1 MIFCLTTQKVIAMT
15 INNMQESCIMKK
27 RFLVA
32 AMAAAMVSPIAAHAN
47 ATVYGNVHLSI
58 NDFDSADNLDMTSN
72 TSSIGVKGK
81 EDLGGG
87 VSAIYKVEFQVD
99 PSERNQNIT
108 DRDQWV
114 GLKSAMGT
122 VKFGTMSSNYKQMGG
137 KVDPMYRTRLEG
149 RGFMGIQT
157 STLHGGAGESRGRMT
172 NTIQYASPKMGGL
185 QAVFN
190 TTVSG
195 NDDET
200 MGLGI
205 RYVQKG
211 VMAYFDYIDTA
222 AMQVAN
228 ADAAMKI
235 GGKYKM
241 DALVIG
247 AQFEMVEDSI
257 ATDDVFFLSADY
269 QLNDSDNVAFTFGD
283 NGADD
288 AGFAFMYNHDMSNRT
303 NVYAGYG
310 DNASST
316 DADDDQVLTFGL
328 RHKF

>member
-1 MIFCLTTQKVIAMT
+1 
-15 INNMQESCIMKK
+15 MKK

-47 ATVYGNVHLSI
+47 ATVYGNVHVSI
-58 NDFDSADNLDMTSN
+58 DDYDSASNLDMNSN
-72 TSSIGVKGK
+72 TSAIGVKGS

-87 VSAIYKVEFQVD
+87 VSAIYKVEFQID
-99 PSERNQNIT
+99 PTERNNAGSGGAVV

-114 GLKSAMGT
+114 GLKSAMGS

-137 KVDPMYRTRLEG
+137 KVDPMYRTQLEG
-149 RGFMGIQT
+149 RGFMGTQ
-157 STLHGGAGESRGRMT
+157 SNLHSGAGESRGRMT
-172 NTIQYASPKMGGL
+172 NTLQYASPKMGGL

-190 TTVSG
+190 TTISG
-195 NDDET
+195 SDDET
-200 MGLGI
+200 IGLGV

-211 VMAYFDYIDTA
+211 IMAYFDYIDTE
-222 AMQVAN
+222 AMQQAS

-235 GGKYKM
+235 GGKFKM

-247 AQFEMVEDSI
+247 AQLEMVEDSI
-257 ATDDVFFLSADY
+257 AADDIFFLSADY

-288 AGFAFMYNHDMSNRT
+288 AGFAFMYNHNMSNRT

-310 DNASST
+310 DNASNT
-316 DADDDQVLTFGL
+316 DADDDQVLTLGM

>member
-1 MIFCLTTQKVIAMT
+1 
-15 INNMQESCIMKK
+15 MKK

-47 ATVYGNVHLSI
+47 ATVYGNLHLSI
-58 NDFDSADNLDMTSN
+58 DDYDSAANGLDMNSN
-72 TSSIGVKGK
+72 TSAIGVKGS

-87 VSAIYKVEFQVD
+87 VSAIYKVEFQID
-99 PSERNQNIT
+99 PTERNNNIT
-108 DRDQWV
+108 DRDQWI

-137 KVDPMYRTRLEG
+137 KVDPMYRTQLEG
-149 RGFMGIQT
+149 RSFMRTQ
-157 STLHGGAGESRGRMT
+157 SNVLHSGAGESRGRMT
-172 NTIQYASPKMGGL
+172 NTLQYASPKMGGL

-190 TTVSG
+190 TTIS
-195 NDDET
+195 DSADET

-222 AMQVAN
+222 TMQAGN
-228 ADAAMKI
+228 LDAAMKI

-247 AQFEMVEDSI
+247 AQYEMLEDTG
-257 ATDDVFFLSADY
+257 ANDRANDDIFFLSADY

-288 AGFAFMYNHDMSNRT
+288 AGFALMYNHNMSNRT

-310 DNASST
+310 DNASNT
-316 DADDDQVLTFGL
+316 AADDQVVTLGM

>member
-1 MIFCLTTQKVIAMT
+1 
-15 INNMQESCIMKK
+15 MKK
-27 RFLVA
+27 RFLIA
-32 AMAAAMVSPIAAHAN
+32 AMAAAMVSPIAAHAA
-47 ATVYGNVHLSI
+47 ATVYGNVHVSI
-58 NDFDSADNLDMTSN
+58 DDYDSAVNGMDMNSN
-72 TSSIGVKGK
+72 TSSIGVKGS

-99 PSERNQNIT
+99 PTERNNNIT

-114 GLKSAMGT
+114 GLKSAMGS

-137 KVDPMYRTRLEG
+137 KVDPMYRTQLEG
-149 RGFMGIQT
+149 RGFIGTQT

-172 NTIQYASPKMGGL
+172 NTIQYASPKMGGI

-190 TTVSG
+190 TTVSDS
-195 NDDET
+195 DDET
-200 MGLGI
+200 IGLGI

-211 VMAYFDYIDTA
+211 VMAYFDYIDTT
-222 AMQVAN
+222 AMQVAS

-235 GGKYKM
+235 GGKFKM
-241 DALVIG
+241 DALVLG

-269 QLNDSDNVAFTFGD
+269 QLNDSDNIAFTFGD

-288 AGFAFMYNHDMSNRT
+288 AGFALMYNHNLSKAT

-310 DNASST
+310 DNASNT
-316 DADDDQVLTFGL
+316 AADDDQVMTLGL

>member
-1 MIFCLTTQKVIAMT
+1 
-15 INNMQESCIMKK
+15 MKK
-27 RFLVA
+27 RFLIA

-47 ATVYGNVHLSI
+47 ATVYGNVHVSI
-58 NDFDSADNLDMTSN
+58 DDYDSAVNGMDMNSN
-72 TSSIGVKGK
+72 TSSIGVKGS

-99 PSERNQNIT
+99 PTERNNNIT

-114 GLKSAMGT
+114 GLKSAMGS

-137 KVDPMYRTRLEG
+137 KVDPMYRTQLEG
-149 RGFMGIQT
+149 RGFIGTQT

-172 NTIQYASPKMGGL
+172 NTIQYASPKMGGI

-190 TTVSG
+190 TTVADS
-195 NDDET
+195 DDET
-200 MGLGI
+200 IGLGI

-211 VMAYFDYIDTA
+211 VMAYFDYIDTT

-235 GGKYKM
+235 GGKFKM
-241 DALVIG
+241 DALVLG

-288 AGFAFMYNHDMSNRT
+288 AGFALMYNHNLSKAT

-310 DNASST
+310 DNASNTS
-316 DADDDQVLTFGL
+316 ADDDQVMTLGL

>member
-27 RFLVA
+27 RFLIA

-47 ATVYGNVHLSI
+47 ATVYGNLHLSI
-58 NDFDSADNLDMTSN
+58 DSYDSADNLDMNSN
-72 TSSIGVKGK
+72 TSAIGVKGS

-87 VSAIYKVEFQVD
+87 VSAIYKAEFQID
-99 PSERNQNIT
+99 PTERAQNIT
-108 DRDQWV
+108 DRDQWI

-137 KVDPMYRTRLEG
+137 KVDPMYRTQLEG
-149 RGFMGIQT
+149 RGFM
-157 STLHGGAGESRGRMT
+157 STQSNLHSGAGESRGRMT
-172 NTIQYASPKMGGL
+172 NTVQYASPKMGGL

-190 TTVSG
+190 TTISG

-200 MGLGI
+200 LGLGV

-211 VMAYFDYIDTA
+211 IMAYFDYIDTA
-222 AMQVAN
+222 AMQAAN
-228 ADAAMKI
+228 LDAAFKF
-235 GGKYKM
+235 GGKFKM

-247 AQFEMVEDSI
+247 AQFEMVEDAGVQGDTI
-257 ATDDVFFLSADY
+257 FLSADY
-269 QLNDSDNVAFTFGD
+269 QLNDTDNVAFTFGD
-283 NGADD
+283 NDTDD
-288 AGFAFMYNHDMSNRT
+288 AGFALMYNHNLSNRT

-310 DNASST
+310 DNASMS
-316 DADDDQVLTFGL
+316 AADDQVVTLGM

>member
-1 MIFCLTTQKVIAMT
+1 
-15 INNMQESCIMKK
+15 MKK

-32 AMAAAMVSPIAAHAN
+32 AMAAAMVSPLAAHAD

-58 NDFDSADNLDMTSN
+58 YDQDTASNLDMRSN
-72 TSSIGVKGK
+72 TSAIGVKGK

-87 VSAIYKVEFQVD
+87 VSALFKVEFQVD
-99 PSERNQNIT
+99 PDERAQNIT

-137 KVDPMYRTRLEG
+137 KVDPMYRTQLEG
-149 RGFMGIQT
+149 RGFLNTQT

-172 NTIQYASPKMGGL
+172 NTVQYSSPKMGGI

-200 MGLGI
+200 MGLGV
-205 RYVQKG
+205 RYTAKG
-211 VMAYFDYIDTA
+211 IMAYFDYIDTA
-222 AMQVAN
+222 AMQTAN

-235 GGKYKM
+235 GGKYKI

-247 AQFEMVEDSI
+247 AQIEMVEDSI
-257 ATDDVFFLSADY
+257 ATDDVYFLSADY

-288 AGFAFMYNHDMSNRT
+288 AGFALMYNHDMSKRT
-303 NVYAGYG
+303 NVYVGYG
-310 DNASST
+310 DNASNT
-316 DADDDQVLTFGL
+316 AADDQITTFGI

>member
-1 MIFCLTTQKVIAMT
+1 
-15 INNMQESCIMKK
+15 MKK
-27 RFLVA
+27 RFLIA

-47 ATVYGNVHLSI
+47 ATVYGNLHLSI
-58 NDFDSADNLDMTSN
+58 DSFEDNSATTADESNLNMNSN
-72 TSSIGVKGK
+72 TSAIGVKGS

-87 VSAIYKVEFQVD
+87 MSAIYKVEFEIEPDQ
-99 PSERNQNIT
+99 RNNSIT
-108 DRDQWV
+108 DRDQWI

-137 KVDPMYRTRLEG
+137 KIDPMYRTQLEG
-149 RGFMGIQT
+149 RGFIGTQ
-157 STLHGGAGESRGRMT
+157 SGLHNGASESRGRMT
-172 NTIQYASPKMGGL
+172 NTVQYSSPKMGGI

-211 VMAYFDYIDTA
+211 VMAYFDYIDTV
-222 AMQVAN
+222 AMQGGN
-228 ADAAMKI
+228 TDAAMKI
-235 GGKYKM
+235 GGKFKM

-247 AQFEMVEDSI
+247 AQYEMVEDSVTSGSNNSFGTI
-257 ATDDVFFLSADY
+257 TSDDVFFLSADY
-269 QLNDSDNVAFTFGD
+269 QLNDADNIAFTFGD
-283 NGADD
+283 NGSDD
-288 AGFAFMYNHDMSNRT
+288 PGYALMYNHNLSNRT

-310 DNASST
+310 DNASNDGPDT
-316 DADDDQVLTFGL
+316 VNAYDNKVITLGM